1 MNSATYGFELGEFLR
16 ALSAGFFEWA
26 PRLLFF
32 IVILLIGWIIGR
44 LLYFIVSR
52 IVGRMGWE
60 HYMRKTAIGRAIL
73 SSGYTAGT
81 FSASLVKWLVYF
93 IAILYSFYTLNIP
106 ELSAGVSQ
114 ILAYLP
120 SLVAGVIILIVGLI
134 LADWTAE
141 LIKQGQSKS
150 GLSMLASDVI
160 RVFLYFIVITV
171 ALANMRIDITI
182 IYIFATPIAWAVAII
197 LGIIVGWILKDRVKE
212 FIENVL
218 KGGERR

>member
-44 LLYFIVSR
+44 LLYSIVSR

>member
-44 LLYFIVSR
+44 LLYSIVSR

-218 KGGERR
+218 KEGERR

>member
-44 LLYFIVSR
+44 LLYSIVSR

-120 SLVAGVIILIVGLI
+120 SLIAGVIILIVGLI

-218 KGGERR
+218 KEGERR

>member
-44 LLYFIVSR
+44 LLYSIVSR

-60 HYMRKTAIGRAIL
+60 HYMRKTVIGRAIL